1 VRILAVRPGPAFSVA
16 DVHDGWVAGLR
27 EAGAEVVDYN
37 HDARVEFYCRVA
49 LEKQPGEFALAL
61 DPERSLIFALNDLH
75 AVCYQYRPDVVFITS
90 GFYLRDTYLDVIR
103 SYRTR
108 VVLLHT
114 ESPYQ
119 DDDQIVRAAKVDL
132 NLIND
137 PTNLEQF
144 RAVAPTFYV
153 PHAYR
158 PDRHFPRQGMSE
170 HASDFCFV
178 GTGYPS
184 RTGFFEAVDFAGIDV
199 ALAGNWQW
207 TDEESPLRK
216 WLAHDVEVCCD
227 NEQTAYLYA
236 ATKMSANLYRREAN
250 RPALSAG
257 WAMSPREVELA
268 AMGVPFLRDPRG
280 ESDAVLPMLPTFDGP
295 AEFGERL
302 RWWLAHDDARHQ
314 AGCQAREAVA
324 DRTFVS
330 HARQLLR
337 LLDDSTREVI

>member
-1 VRILAVRPGPAFSVA
+1 MRILAVRPGPAFSVA

-37 HDARVEFYCRVA
+37 HDARLEFYCRIA
-49 LEKQPGEFALAL
+49 LEKEPGQFALAL

-75 AVCYQYRPDVVFITS
+75 AVCYQYRPDVVFVTS

-103 SYRTR
+103 QHRTR

-119 DDDQIVRAAKVDL
+119 DDEQIIRAAKVDL

-137 PTNLEQF
+137 PTNVEQF
-144 RAVAPTFYV
+144 REAGPTFYV
-153 PHAYR
+153 PHAYNAN
-158 PDRHFPRQGMSE
+158 RHYPRQGAAE
-170 HASDFCFV
+170 QASDFCFV

-184 RTGFFEAVDFAGIDV
+184 RVEFFEAVDFGGLDV

-207 TDEESPLRK
+207 TGEDSPLRK
-216 WLAHDVEVCCD
+216 WLAHDIEACCD
-227 NEQTAYLYA
+227 NDQTALLYA
-236 ATKMSANLYRREAN
+236 ATQMSANLYRREAN
-250 RPALSAG
+250 RPELSAG
-257 WAMSPREVELA
+257 WAMGPREVELA
-268 AMGVPFLRDPRG
+268 AMAVPFLRDPRG

-295 AEFGERL
+295 ADFGERL
-302 RWWLAHDDARHQ
+302 RWWLAHDDTREQ
-314 AGCQAREAVA
+314 AGRKARGAVA
-324 DRTFVS
+324 DRTFVN

-337 LLDDSTREVI
+337 LLDDSTRK